1 MSLKSHDPLRG
12 STKKFERIIDKPRQ
26 TRTHVTKILIVGNA
40 RDENLSKWAHLVEI
54 SDIIIACDG
63 AMKNCIEQHIAVD
76 YLIGDMDSIN
86 EEILSQSISS
96 NVEIVENFYQ
106 GNNDLTKAILFAHD
120 LEPKAIDI
128 IGVDGGNSDHQFCNY
143 MSLVECQTNA
153 RIHLQDCTVSAI
165 TKNSSKYHSI
175 KPGASF
181 SLFGLGTCLGVNL
194 TGAKWELKN
203 SKLTSS
209 SNGLHNIATSEK
221 LAITC
226 ESGDLLLF
234 INR

>member
-1 MSLKSHDPLRG
+1 MKSHDPLRG
-12 STKKFERIIDKPRQ
+12 SNKNSERIIDKPRHI
-26 TRTHVTKILIVGNA
+26 RRHVTNIVIIGNA
-40 RDENLSKWAHLVEI
+40 RDENLSKWNHLMEI

-86 EEILSQSISS
+86 EEILNQSICSS
-96 NVEIVENFYQ
+96 VEIIENFDQ
-106 GNNDLTKAILFAHD
+106 GNNDLTKAILFAHK
-120 LEPKAIDI
+120 LEAKAIDI
-128 IGVDGGNSDHQFCNY
+128 IGVDGGKSDHQFCNY
-143 MSLVECQTNA
+143 MSLVECQTTA
-153 RIHLQDCTVSAI
+153 RIHLDDCTVSVI

-175 KPGASF
+175 EPGTSF
-181 SLFGLGTCLGVNL
+181 SLFSLGTCLGVNL
-194 TGAKWELKN
+194 AGAKWELNN

>member
-1 MSLKSHDPLRG
+1 MKSHDPLRG
-12 STKKFERIIDKPRQ
+12 SAKKLERIIDKPRH
-26 TRTHVTKILIVGNA
+26 TRPHVTNILIIGNA
-40 RDENLSKWAHLVEI
+40 RDENLSKWHHLMEI

-63 AMKNCIEQHIAVD
+63 AIKNCIEQHIAVD
-76 YLIGDMDSIN
+76 YLIGDMDSITQ
-86 EEILSQSISS
+86 ETFDQSISS
-96 NVEIVENFYQ
+96 NIEIIENINQ
-106 GNNDLTKAILFAHD
+106 ENNDLTKAILLAHE
-120 LEPKAIDI
+120 LEAKSIDI

-153 RIHLQDCTVSAI
+153 RIHLDDCTVSAI
-165 TKNSSKYHSI
+165 TKSSPYHHSI
-175 KPGASF
+175 EPGASF

-194 TGAKWELKN
+194 TGSKWELKN

-226 ESGDLLLF
+226 ESGNLLLF
-234 INR
+234 INH

>member
-1 MSLKSHDPLRG
+1 MYPVIYDFGEISILGFSFHPVINSYGFMLMLAFYACYYFLNKDLKMLGHKSSLAGD
-12 STKKFERIIDKPRQ
+12 IIFAAA
-26 TRTHVTKILIVGNA
+26 VGGIVGS
-40 RDENLSKWAHLVEI
+40 RI
-54 SDIIIACDG
+54 YFII
-63 AMKNCIEQHIAVD
+63 
-76 YLIGDMDSIN
+76 
-86 EEILSQSISS
+86 
-96 NVEIVENFYQ
+96 ENFDQ
-106 GNNDLTKAILFAHD
+106 GNNDLTKAILFAHK
-120 LEPKAIDI
+120 LEAKAIDI
-128 IGVDGGNSDHQFCNY
+128 IGVDGGKSDHQFCNY

-153 RIHLQDCTVSAI
+153 RIHLDDCTVSVI

-175 KPGASF
+175 EPGTSF
-181 SLFGLGTCLGVNL
+181 SLFSLGTCLGVNL
-194 TGAKWELKN
+194 AGAKWELNN